1 MAFRRQDLLTE
12 GFEGILFQEESK
24 GWESTWKENE
34 ALSSKMGQAANNTG
48 CATKVPTF
56 PQSMLPMLSKARQ
69 SLIDKYLWG
78 SYCIL
83 LRSAAVGEANLIP
96 DSRKLRALLRETD
109 KGRQESSAE

>member
-48 CATKVPTF
+48 CATKV
-56 PQSMLPMLSKARQ
+56 LGK
-69 SLIDKYLWG
+69 G
-78 SYCIL
+78 SHL
-83 LRSAAVGEANLIP
+83 TQQGP
-96 DSRKLRALLRETD
+96 
-109 KGRQESSAE
+109 